1 MLPQMIE
8 GLLKAAAYPE
18 PTGKIDL
25 VQTQM
30 SFVFITNSFVYKVKK
45 PVNLGY
51 LDYSTPAKRRL
62 LSHKEVELNQR
73 LCPDV
78 YIGVVDVTEQDGSF
92 YFNGAGKV
100 VDCAVKMRRLPQ
112 DKMMDALL
120 EEDRVSPPMIDRLAE
135 KLADF
140 HQRAETSAA
149 ISAFGG
155 LEVVSRNTE
164 ENFSQTEKY
173 IGQAISADK
182 FGRIRDYSRRF
193 IKENAG
199 LLAERVSRG
208 RIRDLHGD
216 LHAAHINFGD
226 GICIYDCIEFNDRF
240 RYGDVAAEVAFLAMD
255 LDHYGR
261 ANLARMFT
269 AAYIKYSRDAE
280 LAGLLKF
287 YKSYRAY
294 VRGKV
299 NSFRLDDA
307 YINKPE
313 KEEAQETA
321 ASYFDLAEYYVKP
334 RPGLFITVGLVGS
347 GKSALARALAG
358 RLGLVVIA
366 SDVVRKRLATIPPTE
381 PRFDQFETGIYTP
394 DFTRKT
400 YAAMFAEAKSILAD
414 GDSVILD
421 ASFIRA
427 GDRLAAGR
435 LAATAGADFL
445 VLECALDEN
454 TIKKRLQERSR
465 QASVSD
471 GRWEIY
477 GPQKKIFEPVV
488 EIAAPNSVIIDTSKP
503 ISSSIKQILSRIDRA

>member
-1 MLPQMIE
+1 MIK

-18 PTGKIDL
+18 PTDKIDL

-30 SFVFITNSFVYKVKK
+30 SFVFITDSFVYKVKK

-62 LSHKEVELNQR
+62 FSRKEVELNQR

-78 YIGVVDVTEQDGSF
+78 YLGTVDVTERDGSF
-92 YFNGAGKV
+92 SFGGGGKV
-100 VDCAVKMRRLPQ
+100 VDCAVKMRRLPA

-120 EEDRVSPPMIDRLAE
+120 EEDRVSAPMIDRLAE
-135 KLADF
+135 KLAGF

-155 LEVVSRNTE
+155 RDTIKRNVE

-173 IGQAISADK
+173 IGQAISRDK
-182 FGRIRDYSRRF
+182 FDRIRDYSRRF

-199 LLAERVSRG
+199 LLAKRVSRG

-216 LHAAHINFGD
+216 LHAAHINFSD

-261 ANLARMFT
+261 ADLARMFT
-269 AAYIKYSRDAE
+269 AAYIKYSRDEE
-280 LAGLLKF
+280 LAGLLRF

-307 YINKPE
+307 YISKDE
-313 KEEAQETA
+313 REEALATA
-321 ASYFDLAEYYVKP
+321 ASYFDLAEYYVKH

-347 GKSALARALAG
+347 GKSALAQALAG

-366 SDVVRKRLATIPPTE
+366 SDVVRKRLAAIPPTE
-381 PRFDQFETGIYTP
+381 HRYGVFETGIYTP
-394 DFTRKT
+394 DFSRKT
-400 YAAMFAEAKSILAD
+400 YAAMFSEARSILAD

-427 GDRLAAGR
+427 GDRLTAER
-435 LAATAGADFL
+435 LAAEAGADFL
-445 VLECALDEN
+445 VLECTLDEN
-454 TIKKRLQERSR
+454 TTKKRLQERSR

-477 GPQKKIFEPVV
+477 GPQKKKFEPVV
-488 EIAAPNSVIIDTSKP
+488 ESPNRVIIDTSKP
-503 ISSSIKQILSRIDRA
+503 INSSIKQILNRIDQA

>member
-1 MLPQMIE
+1 MIK

-18 PTGKIDL
+18 PTDKIEL

-30 SFVFITNSFVYKVKK
+30 SFVFITDSFVYKVKK

-51 LDYSTPAKRRL
+51 LDYSTPEKRQLFSR
-62 LSHKEVELNQR
+62 KEVELNQR

-78 YIGVVDVTEQDGSF
+78 YLGVVDVTERDVSF
-92 YFNGAGKV
+92 
-100 VDCAVKMRRLPQ
+100 
-112 DKMMDALL
+112 
-120 EEDRVSPPMIDRLAE
+120 S
-135 KLADF
+135 
-140 HQRAETSAA
+140 
-149 ISAFGG
+149 FGG
-155 LEVVSRNTE
+155 LDTISRNVE

-173 IGQAISADK
+173 IGQAISRDK
-182 FGRIRDYSRRF
+182 FDRIRDYSRRF

-199 LLAERVSRG
+199 LLVERVSQG

-216 LHAAHINFGD
+216 LHTAHINFGN

-261 ANLARMFT
+261 ADLARLFT
-269 AAYIKYSRDAE
+269 AAYIKYSRDEE

-307 YINKPE
+307 YISKRE
-313 KEEAQETA
+313 REEALATA

-347 GKSALARALAG
+347 GKSALAQALAK
-358 RLGLVVIA
+358 RLGLVVLA
-366 SDVVRKRLATIPPTE
+366 SDVIRKRLAAIPPTE
-381 PRFDQFETGIYTP
+381 HRFDQFETGIYTP
-394 DFTRKT
+394 DFSRKT
-400 YAAMFAEAKSILAD
+400 YAAMFTEARSILAD

-427 GDRLAAGR
+427 RDRLATER
-435 LAATAGADFL
+435 LAAEAGVDFL
-445 VLECALDEN
+445 VLECTLDEN
-454 TIKKRLQERSR
+454 TTKKRLQERSGK
-465 QASVSD
+465 ASVSD

-477 GPQKKIFEPVV
+477 EPQKKKFEPVV
-488 EIAAPNSVIIDTSKP
+488 EIAAPEHAIIDTSKP
-503 ISSSIKQILSRIDRA
+503 VGESIKQILSRIDKA